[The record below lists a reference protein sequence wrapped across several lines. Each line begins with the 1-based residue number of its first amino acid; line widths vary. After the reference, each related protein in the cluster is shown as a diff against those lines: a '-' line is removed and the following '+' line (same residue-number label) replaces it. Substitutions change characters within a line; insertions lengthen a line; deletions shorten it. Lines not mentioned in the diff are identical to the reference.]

1 MIITQL
7 NGTHVLIP
15 GQAKQPENQQQALFD
30 LLRRRHACRQ
40 FEHRPIPDSLL
51 DRLVYAAHRAPTA
64 GNAPYRF
71 VVVVKD
77 PTTLH
82 MIRLVSPGFF
92 GDCSAAIFV
101 CTDLDIA
108 AKSGRQVYDQI
119 THYDAGAAAENV
131 ILAAYSMGLAGTFI
145 KSYSETAVARI
156 LGLPETCRT
165 ELLVSIGYPA
175 ADELKPLKKRKGAKR
190 TYADRYGV
198 PWVKQGG
205 EKEG

>member
-1 MIITQL
+1 L
-7 NGTHVLIP
+7 VP
-15 GQAKQPENQQQALFD
+15 GQASQPENQQQVLFD
-30 LLRRRHACRQ
+30 LLRKRHACRH
-40 FEHRPIPDSLL
+40 FEHRPIPDSVL
-51 DRLVYAAHRAPTA
+51 DKLVYAAHRAPTA

-101 CTDLDIA
+101 CTDLEVA
-108 AKSGRQVYDQI
+108 ARSGRQVYDQI

-156 LGLPETCRT
+156 LDLPDTCRT

-175 ADELKPLKKRKGAKR
+175 ADEPKPLKKRKGAKR
-190 TYADRYGV
+190 TYTDRYGV
-198 PWVKQGG
+198 LRVRNGG
-205 EKEG
+205 ANEG

>member
-1 MIITQL
+1 
-7 NGTHVLIP
+7 LISGP
-15 GQAKQPENQQQALFD
+15 VKQPENQQPVLFD

-40 FEHRPIPDSLL
+40 FEPRPVPESALEKL
-51 DRLVYAAHRAPTA
+51 AYAAHRAPTA

-71 VVVVKD
+71 VIVVKD
-77 PTTLH
+77 PTTLR

-92 GDCSAAIFV
+92 GDCSAAVFI
-101 CTDLDIA
+101 CTDLEIA
-108 AKSGRQVYDQI
+108 IKSGRTVYDQI

-145 KSYSETAVARI
+145 KSYSEPAVARI

-175 ADELKPLKKRKGAKR
+175 RDEPKPLKKRKGAKR
-190 TYADRYGV
+190 TYLDQYGHSW
-198 PWVKQGG
+198 PGTERGKGS
-205 EKEG
+205 

>member
-1 MIITQL
+1 MIITQA
-7 NGTHVLIP
+7 NGRRVLIQ

-40 FEHRPIPDSLL
+40 FEHKSIPDSVI
-51 DRLVYAAHRAPTA
+51 DELVYAAHRAPTA

-71 VVVVKD
+71 VIVVKD

-101 CTDLDIA
+101 CTDLEVA
-108 AKSGRQVYDQI
+108 ARSGRQVYDEI
-119 THYDAGAAAENV
+119 TRCDAGAAAENV

-156 LGLPETCRT
+156 LDLPGTCRT

-175 ADELKPLKKRKGAKR
+175 ADEQKPLKKRKGAKR
-190 TYADRYGV
+190 TYIDKYGT
-198 PWVKQGG
+198 PWARAEG
-205 EKEG
+205 EKGK